1 MKTTSKCQV
10 TLTQPLRSAVG
21 IGPGQRVNA
30 FIIDYEGR
38 PVIAIAP
45 ISGETKGQAMADR
58 LTGFLKNK
66 GTTNAILKEVRG
78 R

>member
-10 TLTQPLRSAVG
+10 TLTQPLRSVVG
-21 IGPGQRVNA
+21 IGPGQQVDA
-30 FIIDYEGR
+30 FIIQHEGK

-45 ISGETKGQAMADR
+45 VSGESKGQAMADR

-66 GTTNAILKEVRG
+66 GTTDTILKEVRG